1 MSSPDKSEPWR
12 NGWRVEYAAR
22 SLSHP
27 PLPPCF
33 PIGISASRPNA
44 FNFKARNLKSELP
57 HTPTLTALDSHRPAG
72 SHHITRRIF
81 SLIMEPRHWRHLCKP
96 PGTLCGAVRFLRLPT
111 RRPCYI
117 CTYVLAAAWPL
128 YDSESPHL
136 RLRAALDRVGFRS
149 YWSCLQLEISRRLSS
164 SSSFPTFHLLQSCF
178 AAAHIYIYHIL
189 PPSRLNTDH
198 HHGAEMNATYLLFAG
213 LRWLQKPGAEVG
225 KGSATGVTSA
235 IG

>member
-44 FNFKARNLKSELP
+44 FNFKARNLKSELH

-149 YWSCLQLEISRRLSS
+149 ILV
-164 SSSFPTFHLLQSCF
+164 LL
-178 AAAHIYIYHIL
+178 
-189 PPSRLNTDH
+189 
-198 HHGAEMNATYLLFAG
+198 
-213 LRWLQKPGAEVG
+213 
-225 KGSATGVTSA
+225 A
-235 IG
+235 IGDISSTLLELELPHLAPSAVELRGRSYIHIPYSSPVKTQY